1 MFKSYFTFFNTPC
14 AEPFKPYRVAI
25 SAQNNNTGEVNTD
38 IVFSRE
44 GSEFMQISQG
54 IDFII
59 LPGAGYRALI
69 CQWITPGLQWRFS
82 AS

>member
-1 MFKSYFTFFNTPC
+1 MFCFILCSRCSLIYLLYTPC
-14 AEPFKPYRVAI
+14 AEPFKPYQVAI

-59 LPGAGYRALI
+59 LPGAGLI
-69 CQWITPGLQWRFS
+69 CQ
-82 AS
+82 